1 MVVTILSKRVQ
12 NIKPSATLTLDAK
25 AKQLKKEG
33 EDVVIFGA
41 GEPDFNTPDN
51 IKQAAIRA
59 VNNNISKYTPIGGI
73 KELKQAVADKFKK
86 INNIDYD
93 VNEILISCGG
103 KHSLY
108 NAIMSILDK
117 NDEAILP
124 VPYWV
129 SYGEM
134 IKLAEAKIV
143 FCGTGKNFKLTAKNV
158 EEKITSKT
166 KLLLLNSPCNP
177 SGAIIGPDEI
187 KKIAKLAAN
196 NNFYV
201 ISDEVYEYF
210 IYGGKKQLSI
220 ASLNDEI
227 RNLAITINSVSKTY
241 AMTGWRIGYCGASKE
256 IINAMENLQSHT
268 TSNPSNIAQMAAL
281 EALTGPQDCIKQMIS
296 AFDKRRGYMHKRL
309 NEISGISC
317 VEPEG
322 AFYAFPDI
330 SKTNISPMEFASK
343 ILDEALVAVV
353 PGSAFGS
360 DKHIRLS
367 YAAPMHDIIGGL
379 DRIENWLMQR
389 KKSKHQNEKS

>member
-1 MVVTILSKRVQ
+1 MVKILSNRVT
-12 NIKPSATLTLDAK
+12 NINPSATLALDAK

-33 EDVVIFGA
+33 KDVVIFGA

-51 IKQAAIRA
+51 IKQAAITS
-59 VNNNISKYTPIGGI
+59 VSNDISKYTPVGGI
-73 KELKQAVADKFKK
+73 KELRHAVSEKFRK

-93 VNEILISCGG
+93 ENEVLISCGG

-108 NAIMSILDK
+108 NAIMSILNK

-158 EEKITSKT
+158 EEKLTKKT
-166 KLLLLNSPCNP
+166 KLLILNSPCNP
-177 SGAIIGPDEI
+177 TGAVIEPDEI
-187 KKIAKLAAN
+187 KKIAKLAVD

-210 IYGGKKQLSI
+210 IYNGKRHLSI

-227 RNLAITINSVSKTY
+227 RNLAITINSASKAY
-241 AMTGWRIGYCGASKE
+241 AMTGWRIGYCGANKE
-256 IINAMENLQSHT
+256 IIRAMENLQSHT
-268 TSNPSNIAQMAAL
+268 TSNPSSIAQMAAL
-281 EALTGPQDCIKQMIS
+281 EALTGPQDSVSQMIK
-296 AFDKRRGYMHKRL
+296 AFDERGKCMHKRL
-309 NEISGISC
+309 NEIKGISC

-330 SKTNISPMEFASK
+330 SKTNISSIEFASK
-343 ILDEALVAVV
+343 ILNEALVAVV
-353 PGSAFGS
+353 PGIAFGS
-360 DKHIRLS
+360 DKNIRLS
-367 YAAPMHDIIGGL
+367 YAASMEDIGKGM
-379 DRIENWLMQR
+379 DRIENWL
-389 KKSKHQNEKS
+389 KSNKYQ